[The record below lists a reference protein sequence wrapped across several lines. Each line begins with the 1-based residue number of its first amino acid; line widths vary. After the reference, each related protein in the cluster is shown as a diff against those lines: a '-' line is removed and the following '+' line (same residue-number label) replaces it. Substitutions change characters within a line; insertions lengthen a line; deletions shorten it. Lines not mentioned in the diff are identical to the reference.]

1 MAATVSI
8 PVYLS
13 IGGGSTVEIGTIE
26 LTADSRG
33 VITLTAFDISAALRE
48 TADAMDEAARAR
60 EAEQQ
65 NTDEG
70 VDDAAPE

>member
-1 MAATVSI
+1 MAATASI

-13 IGGGSTVEIGTIE
+13 VGGGAPVEIGSIE
-26 LTADSRG
+26 LAADSDGR
-33 VITLTAFDISAALRE
+33 ITLTTFDIAAALRE
-48 TADAMDEAARAR
+48 TADAMDEAAR

-65 NTDEG
+65 NTGEG